1 MDHFLNYNIG
11 MVLQKNTKVKFFSE
25 VFVSNYISDKHLIGH
40 QSFIF
45 PLYIYSYPDKKDLFN
60 YKKER
65 EERKPN
71 INHELFKILSDTYK
85 NQPSSEEIFYYIYAT
100 LYSNIYRKKY
110 EEFLKIYFPRIPFTR
125 NYNLF
130 KEMAEFG
137 ERLVDLHLLKSTEL
151 DPPLC
156 KFQGKGD
163 NRVEEIKYD
172 EKEKRIYF
180 NEKQY
185 FEGIPQDIWQY
196 QIGSYQVC
204 RKWLKDRKGRCLS
217 LEDIKHYCKMI
228 TALQKTIEI
237 QQGIDNI
244 YKKVERNII
253 ET

>member
-1 MDHFLNYNIG
+1 MRNPIPGNLTQILISKNI
-11 MVLQKNTKVKFFSE
+11 VDINF
-25 VFVSNYISDKHLIGH
+25 YAY
-40 QSFIF
+40 QSYLF
-45 PLYIYSYPDKKDLFN
+45 PLYIYSHLDKKDLFN

-65 EERKPN
+65 EERESN
-71 INHELFKILSDTYK
+71 INCKLLKILSDTYK
-85 NQPSSEEIFYYIYAT
+85 NQPSSEEIFYYIYAI
-100 LYSNIYRKKY
+100 LYSNIYREKY
-110 EEFLKIYFPRIPFTR
+110 AEFLKIDFPRIPFTK

-137 ERLVDLHLLKSTEL
+137 KGLVDLHLFNSTEL

-156 KFQGKGD
+156 KFQGQGD
-163 NRVEEIKYD
+163 NRIEKIKY
-172 EKEKRIYF
+172 EETEKRIHF

-217 LEDIKHYCKMI
+217 LEDVKHYCRMV

-237 QQGIDNI
+237 QKEIDNI
-244 YKKVERNII
+244 YEKVERNII
-253 ET
+253 EVK